1 MGEPLPL
8 FFFEST
14 YIKQIISNGPSKPH
28 YGVSRFIDDLCVI
41 NDGCK
46 FAASFKN
53 IYHKELE
60 LKIKHQGIYA
70 SFLDFDIKIKDSIFL
85 QKLFG
90 KRDKVPFFIVQ
101 MPDMSSNILS
111 SFFYGPIFSEF
122 FYIANCALRINDFI
136 PRASDLFSRLI
147 KQLKT

>member
-1 MGEPLPL
+1 MVFKQDISIPTGIDLVPFWANLFFFF

-14 YIKQIISNGPSKPH
+14 YIKQIISNGPSKPC

-53 IYHKELE
+53 ICHKELE

-85 QKLFG
+85 EKLFD
-90 KRDKVPFFIVQ
+90 KRDKVPFFIV
-101 MPDMSSNILS
+101 
-111 SFFYGPIFSEF
+111 
-122 FYIANCALRINDFI
+122 
-136 PRASDLFSRLI
+136 
-147 KQLKT
+147 

>member
-1 MGEPLPL
+1 MVTWFLNKILVYQRVLTSYHFGQTSSFFL
-8 FFFEST
+8 FFEST
-14 YIKQIISNGPSKPH
+14 YIKQIISNGPSKPC

-53 IYHKELE
+53 ICHKELE

-85 QKLFG
+85 EKLFD
-90 KRDKVPFFIVQ
+90 KRDKVPFFIV
-101 MPDMSSNILS
+101 
-111 SFFYGPIFSEF
+111 
-122 FYIANCALRINDFI
+122 
-136 PRASDLFSRLI
+136 
-147 KQLKT
+147 

>member
-1 MGEPLPL
+1 MVFKQDISIPTGIDLVPFWANLFLFL

-14 YIKQIISNGPSKPH
+14 YIKQIISNGPSKPY

-53 IYHKELE
+53 ICHKELE

-70 SFLDFDIKIKDSIFL
+70 SFLDFDIKIKEVIFL
-85 QKLFG
+85 EKLFD
-90 KRDKVPFFIVQ
+90 KRDKVPFFIV
-101 MPDMSSNILS
+101 
-111 SFFYGPIFSEF
+111 
-122 FYIANCALRINDFI
+122 
-136 PRASDLFSRLI
+136 
-147 KQLKT
+147 